1 MIRSLSAAPGGTPC
15 RIRPI
20 ATDDLPGVLAV
31 QRSAYGDAYQESAA
45 VLGAKLSLAAGAS
58 WLAEAGDG
66 VLGYVFAHGWVA
78 TPPPL
83 HVALD
88 AVPAGERVGF
98 LHDLAVLPQGRGG
111 GVAARLF
118 ERVVAWAQAEGLT
131 RLTLVALADAQAY
144 WRRKGFVPLAPADG
158 AVLPAAYG
166 KGAIFMAFDLAA
178 ADSPLAACVSNAD
191 LA

>member
-1 MIRSLSAAPGGTPC
+1 MAPAGTPC

-20 ATDDLPGVLAV
+20 VFDDLPAVLAV
-31 QRSAYGDAYQESAA
+31 QRAAYGDAYQESAA

-58 WLAEAGDG
+58 WLAERGDG

-83 HVALD
+83 HVALE

-98 LHDLAVLPQGRGG
+98 VHDLAVLPRGRGG
-111 GVAARLF
+111 GLAGRLF
-118 ERVVAWAQAEGLT
+118 ERVVAWMRAEGLT
-131 RLTLVALADAQAY
+131 RLTLVALADAQTY

-158 AVLPAAYG
+158 TVLPAGYG
-166 KGAIFMAFDLAA
+166 RGAILMALDLAT
-178 ADSPLAACVSNAD
+178 ADRSSVSRAV
-191 LA
+191 A